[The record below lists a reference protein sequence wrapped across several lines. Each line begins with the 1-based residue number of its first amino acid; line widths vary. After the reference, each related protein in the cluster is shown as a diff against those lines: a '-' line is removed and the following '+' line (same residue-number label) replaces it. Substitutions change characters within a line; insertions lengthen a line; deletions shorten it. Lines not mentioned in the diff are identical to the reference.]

1 MSVWVHITAIIKT
14 YNNTII
20 TILYNLWI
28 MPQILLEPHQQ
39 HRYSGAEV
47 LDLLDPALRDV
58 LQAVRARDGEA
69 EQQYVRVGVREGPQS
84 TNITSIRQLSS
95 PSPNISHQ
103 PIQFNPDVYLSLI
116 FLFLY

>member
-1 MSVWVHITAIIKT
+1 MLARKRLRRSLKKILSWDGDRWTEIGTHLELQLQLF
-14 YNNTII
+14 

-69 EQQYVRVGVREGPQS
+69 EQ
-84 TNITSIRQLSS
+84 
-95 PSPNISHQ
+95 
-103 PIQFNPDVYLSLI
+103 
-116 FLFLY
+116 

>member
-1 MSVWVHITAIIKT
+1 
-14 YNNTII
+14 
-20 TILYNLWI
+20 